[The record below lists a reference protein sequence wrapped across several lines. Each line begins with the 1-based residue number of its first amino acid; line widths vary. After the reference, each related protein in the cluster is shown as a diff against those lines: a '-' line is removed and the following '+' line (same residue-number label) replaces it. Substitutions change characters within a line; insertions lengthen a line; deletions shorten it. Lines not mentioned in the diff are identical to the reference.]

1 MVFILAL
8 LPLLPLAY
16 AAQEPLRIL
25 HRVYHPKL
33 PTESFTER
41 GALSLSGSGPF
52 TGTSLVPSEG
62 LASDLLE
69 FAQSLHNADASLDN
83 NALYQV
89 ALEHPGD
96 KDQSQWDVSSVKA
109 VSNFI

>member
-1 MVFILAL
+1 MKVILSV
-8 LPLLPLAY
+8 LPFLSLAY
-16 AAQEPLRIL
+16 CAQNSLRIL

-33 PTESFTER
+33 PTETFTER
-41 GALSLSGSGPF
+41 GTLLASGSGPF
-52 TGTSLVPSEG
+52 TGASLVPSEG

-69 FAQSLHNADASLDN
+69 FAQSLHSADASLDN

-96 KDQSQWDVSSVKA
+96 NDQSQWDVSSVKA